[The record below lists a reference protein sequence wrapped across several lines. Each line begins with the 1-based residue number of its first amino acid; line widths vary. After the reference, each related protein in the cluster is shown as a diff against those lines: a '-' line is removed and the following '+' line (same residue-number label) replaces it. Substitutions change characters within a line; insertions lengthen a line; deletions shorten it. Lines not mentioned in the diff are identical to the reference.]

1 MEIYMTRNATSRGLV
16 PLWDQ
21 LLRCRWYTNILL
33 KIYNFHNIFWRPVHK
48 TAKPTTATTTKTNKT
63 IDSIERNNPTNGS
76 SSSSSTNMNNNV
88 HNDLALY
95 LFNRQSDDIQVLQ
108 LIESYCETEC
118 CFQYVRSTQTKAKHD
133 RNIINTIEVFR
144 GPRSI
149 NTNDMI
155 NETYI

>member
-33 KIYNFHNIFWRPVHK
+33 KIYNFHNIFWRPVH
-48 TAKPTTATTTKTNKT
+48 TTTTTTNNKT
-63 IDSIERNNPTNGS
+63 IESIERNNSTNGS
-76 SSSSSTNMNNNV
+76 SSSSSTNNNNV

-95 LFNRQSDDIQVLQ
+95 LFNRHPDDIQVLQ

-118 CFQYVRSTQTKAKHD
+118 CFQYVRSTQTKAKYD
-133 RNIINTIEVFR
+133 QNIINTIEVYR
-144 GPRSI
+144 GPRP
-149 NTNDMI
+149 TNMNDLI